1 MKNKKYEEDLDLLE
15 QLASLATKKNLS
27 EIEFKKNI
35 KMIMKFLS
43 KFQAYRKKLLIKI
56 QKLITL
62 LKIKINQ
69 KNQKS

>member
-27 EIEFKKNI
+27 EIEFKKSI
-35 KMIMKFLS
+35 KMKMKFLS
-43 KFQAYRKKLLIKI
+43 KFQVYRNQLLIKI
-56 QKLITL
+56 LKLITL
-62 LKIKINQ
+62 LKIKIHQ